1 MPGVL
6 NLNADLGESFGPWKM
21 GSDEAMLGIVNS
33 ANVACGYHAGDPWV
47 MLKTVALARDKGV
60 SVGAHPGFPDLQGFG
75 RRRMEI
81 PLDELEAMVICQI
94 GALDACARAQGM
106 RVTHVK
112 PHGALSNIACAER
125 KVADAIARAVR
136 RLDPSL
142 ILLAPAASQLILAGR
157 EHGLPIVE
165 EVFADRAYLDD
176 GNLVP
181 RSQPGAM
188 IHGAEAS
195 LEHVMRMI
203 EEQALVSITGKRI
216 PVNPQSICVHG
227 DNAEAVAT
235 ANALR
240 EGLEKAGYTMA
251 TIPEVFAATR

>member
-33 ANVACGYHAGDPWV
+33 ANVACGYHAGDPCV

-75 RRRMEI
+75 RRRMDI

-94 GALDACARAQGM
+94 GALDACARAQGT

-125 KVADAIARAVR
+125 KVADAIARAVH
-136 RLDPSL
+136 RLDPAM
-142 ILLAPAASQLILAGR
+142 ILLAPAASQLIAAGR
-157 EHGLPIVE
+157 GMGLPVVE
-165 EVFADRAYLDD
+165 EIFADRAYMDD

-188 IHGAEAS
+188 VHGAEAS
-195 LEHVMRMI
+195 LQHVMRMV
-203 EEQALVSITGKRI
+203 EESALISINGKRI

-227 DNAEAVAT
+227 DNADAVAT
-235 ANALR
+235 AQAIR
-240 EGLEKAGYTMA
+240 DGLLGAGYA
-251 TIPEVFAATR
+251 LKAIPELV

>member
-1 MPGVL
+1 MTRKL
-6 NLNADLGESFGPWKM
+6 NLNSDLGESFGAWSM
-21 GSDEAMLGIVNS
+21 GSDDAMLRIVNS
-33 ANVACGYHAGDPWV
+33 ANVACGYHAGDPAV
-47 MLKTVALARDKGV
+47 MLKTVALARDNGV

-75 RRRMEI
+75 RRRMDI
-81 PLDELEAMVICQI
+81 PADELEAMLIYQI
-94 GALDACARAQGM
+94 GALDACAKAHGM

-112 PHGALSNIACAER
+112 PHGALSNIACADR
-125 KVADAIARAVR
+125 KVADAVARAVR
-136 RLDPSL
+136 RLDPTL
-142 ILLAPAASQLILAGR
+142 ILLAPAASQMILAGR
-157 EHGLPIVE
+157 EQGLPIVE

-195 LEHVMRMI
+195 LAHVMRMV

-235 ANALR
+235 AKALR
-240 EGLEKAGYTMA
+240 DGLQKAGYTLA
-251 TIPEVFAATR
+251 SIPEILMEKQ

>member
-1 MPGVL
+1 
-6 NLNADLGESFGPWKM
+6 M
-21 GSDEAMLGIVNS
+21 GSDGAMLGIVKS
-33 ANVACGYHAGDPWV
+33 ANVACGYHAGDPTV
-47 MLKTVALARDKGV
+47 MLKTAALARDNGV
-60 SVGAHPGFPDLQGFG
+60 SIGAHPGFPDLQGFG
-75 RRRMEI
+75 RRRMDI
-81 PLDELEAMVICQI
+81 PLDELEAMMLYQI
-94 GALDACARAQGM
+94 GALEACARAQGM

-125 KVADAIARAVR
+125 KVADAIARAVK
-136 RLDPSL
+136 RLDPAL

-157 EHGLPIVE
+157 EQGLPIVE

-188 IHGAEAS
+188 VHGAEAS
-195 LEHVMRMI
+195 LAHVMRMV
-203 EEQALVSITGKRI
+203 EEQALISITGKRI

-235 ANALR
+235 AKALR

-251 TIPEVFAATR
+251 TIPEIHAAAK

>member
-1 MPGVL
+1 MSGLL
-6 NLNADLGESFGPWKM
+6 NLNADLGESFGAWKM
-21 GSDEAMLGIVNS
+21 GSDGAMLGIVNS
-33 ANVACGYHAGDPWV
+33 ANVACGYHAGDPLV
-47 MLKTVALARDKGV
+47 MLKTVALARDNGV

-75 RRRMEI
+75 RRRMDI

-94 GALDACARAQGM
+94 GALDACARVQGA

-112 PHGALSNIACAER
+112 PHGALSNMACAER
-125 KVADAIARAVR
+125 KVADVIAHAVH

-157 EHGLPIVE
+157 ARGLPIVE
-165 EVFADRAYLDD
+165 EIFADRAYLDD

-195 LEHVMRMI
+195 LEHVMRMV
-203 EEQALVSITGKRI
+203 EERALISISGKRI

-227 DNAEAVAT
+227 DNAEAVET
-235 ANALR
+235 ARALR
-240 EGLEKAGYTMA
+240 EGLEKAGYKMVG
-251 TIPEVFAATR
+251 IPELV